1 MNIDWSLCQALKS
14 TFMNELR
21 YCISYYDVN
30 CLYIQYLK
38 MRVANNPHL
47 EIDPNLEIV
56 AGIGLLHVTE
66 HKPDCVPHFAPTY
79 IKGAGL
85 VAGEIIE
92 SLWSGL
98 NGCAHSTWTTTNAN
112 RAEILDDHMNDNN
125 WSKLINIG
133 TLQSFVIFL
142 RLTCR

>member
-1 MNIDWSLCQALKS
+1 
-14 TFMNELR
+14 MNELR

-47 EIDPNLEIV
+47 EINPNLEIV
-56 AGIGLLHVTE
+56 AGISLLHVTK
-66 HKPDCVPHFAPTY
+66 HKPDCVPHFSPTY

-85 VAGEIIE
+85 IAGKIIE

-98 NGCAHSTWTTTNAN
+98 NGCAHSTRTTTNAN